1 MALQSWRI
9 AQGTHHAES
18 DVYDPVFAKVDF
30 PMQRGNRYTYF
41 AGRGPVEL
49 RDTTPSVGADT
60 ATVIGADTEFLK
72 QQKDSTESLVSF
84 EQLPP
89 GVQAVLGMTGTCPQC
104 QISAACAANLD
115 DDDTLD
121 VWVISTGPLPLNHA
135 DGKPS
140 EPDSVIHVVDDHL
153 D

>member
-1 MALQSWRI
+1 MSLAWD
-9 AQGTHHAES
+9 G
-18 DVYDPVFAKVDF
+18 FF
-30 PMQRGNRYTYF
+30 
-41 AGRGPVEL
+41 
-49 RDTTPSVGADT
+49 
-60 ATVIGADTEFLK
+60 K
-72 QQKDSTESLVSF
+72 QQNDSTEALVSF

-89 GVQAVLGMTGTCPQC
+89 GVQAILGMTGTSPQC

-140 EPDSVIHVVDDHL
+140 VPDFVIHVVDDH
-153 D
+153 DD